1 MKNRIL
7 GLFALAA
14 VFSGCAVEVDPTP
27 APVKEEGK
35 FVIEATIGQ
44 DTKLG
49 YTETDKGYS
58 ATFTSSEVISVFF
71 YGEGNALVGNC
82 DLPIDYYSISD
93 DGKKAKFVITKFS
106 VPEGATRL
114 GAYIHSGSAVS
125 YAKDSIAVDLSVQ
138 NTLAD
143 AQGRHILFGTSQ
155 VADIKTENG
164 VSVAKVNF
172 GYKTS
177 LLRFNVKLNNFV
189 PMTNAV
195 ITISGEGIHNKPVVA
210 NGELLA
216 SSEKGSIVLKPASVN
231 KDDSTFVAVAC
242 VWAADNFKDAKI
254 VVENDEETFEA
265 ALELKKETFEAGKVY
280 DVTRTLTVKP
290 RSIILWKN
298 DEAGS
303 MEFPMGAGQNI
314 SSDFLS
320 YADGKIAWTEN
331 ATGNPRT
338 ASLSFE
344 SGASVVITQ
353 LAPADFKASWTL
365 VAKAFANSG
374 AAIAAADPATVA
386 LEPVAA
392 RVSTPLTAADGVEYT
407 NTFGLTGLCGSAVL
421 DVCAVVD
428 YENQVAKIG
437 LFLDTREGAGQE
449 VNGKLVVFYPG
460 LATISATAWG
470 KPWLFAI
477 PEQGNPDYSYIWF
490 TAKEDLKT
498 FVYKNRTSADI
509 PLQILTQ
516 YSDASMNAVIGF
528 GVGITS
534 DSTIGAGS
542 FSTYSNF
549 FQINPSGYEGM
560 TLIKK

>member
-231 KDDSTFVAVAC
+231 TVSYTH
-242 VWAADNFKDAKI
+242 
-254 VVENDEETFEA
+254 
-265 ALELKKETFEAGKVY
+265 L
-280 DVTRTLTVKP
+280 TLPT
-290 RSIILWKN
+290 IL
-298 DEAGS
+298 
-303 MEFPMGAGQNI
+303 
-314 SSDFLS
+314 
-320 YADGKIAWTEN
+320 
-331 ATGNPRT
+331 
-338 ASLSFE
+338 
-344 SGASVVITQ
+344 
-353 LAPADFKASWTL
+353 L
-365 VAKAFANSG
+365 V
-374 AAIAAADPATVA
+374 
-386 LEPVAA
+386 
-392 RVSTPLTAADGVEYT
+392 
-407 NTFGLTGLCGSAVL
+407 
-421 DVCAVVD
+421 
-428 YENQVAKIG
+428 
-437 LFLDTREGAGQE
+437 
-449 VNGKLVVFYPG
+449 
-460 LATISATAWG
+460 
-470 KPWLFAI
+470 
-477 PEQGNPDYSYIWF
+477 
-490 TAKEDLKT
+490 
-498 FVYKNRTSADI
+498 
-509 PLQILTQ
+509 
-516 YSDASMNAVIGF
+516 
-528 GVGITS
+528 
-534 DSTIGAGS
+534 
-542 FSTYSNF
+542 
-549 FQINPSGYEGM
+549 
-560 TLIKK
+560 